1 MRLRASAQDG
11 SARSLLTY
19 LQLNRDTFIELIP
32 AGPNQQAGITHFGVE
47 YGSLDAAV
55 ARLRERGATVG
66 DPGLTPA
73 RARFARLNDLGGVQ
87 IELMEFGPDSMQRR
101 AMDSWKP

>member
-1 MRLRASAQDG
+1 MRGIGLFAGGLLVGALLTQTGSAQDG

-19 LQLNRDTFIELIP
+19 LQLNRDAFIELIP
-32 AGPNQQAGITHFGVE
+32 AGPNQQASIT
-47 YGSLDAAV
+47 
-55 ARLRERGATVG
+55 
-66 DPGLTPA
+66 
-73 RARFARLNDLGGVQ
+73 LGGVQ